1 MKRLSDIKGRRI
13 LYVATKNS
21 DYLRLV
27 QEIELL
33 SKAGNTVT
41 VISSDKKS
49 YIKRLM
55 YVYRRLLS
63 VDMNDFDMSFI
74 GFAPQLVIPLFRR
87 KLRKKPLVMD
97 FFISMYDTLCFDRK
111 IFGKKSLM
119 GQLLR
124 LVDKRTLA
132 AADLAICDT
141 KAHGSYFCR
150 EFGFPSDKMSVL
162 YLEADS
168 SIYYPREVPKN
179 KDFTVL
185 YFGSVLPLQGVS
197 VILKAIDLL
206 KDEEGLRFVFIGP
219 LGKKNVRTGENI
231 TEYINWLPQEEL
243 AEKIAGADLCL
254 GGHFDGSIM
263 KARRTI
269 AGKTYIYRA
278 MGKPVILGDN
288 PANHELYSEGDDGV
302 YFCEMGS
309 PEKLAELIKEIKDK
323 RSI

>member
-1 MKRLSDIKGRRI
+1 MKSLSDIKGRRI

-33 SKAGNTVT
+33 RRGGNKIH
-41 VISSDKKS
+41 VISSGKKS
-49 YIKRLM
+49 YFKRLL

-63 VDMNDFDMSFI
+63 VEMNDYDMSFI
-74 GFAPQLVIPLFRR
+74 GFAPQLVIPVFGR
-87 KLRKKPLVMD
+87 KLRKKPIIED
-97 FFISMYDTLCFDRK
+97 FFISLYDTICFDRK
-111 IFGKKSLM
+111 KFRPKGIVGKILKHI
-119 GQLLR
+119 
-124 LVDKRTLA
+124 DKKTLA
-132 AADLAICDT
+132 AANLAICDT
-141 KAHGSYFCR
+141 KAHGGYFCK
-150 EFGFPSDKMSVL
+150 EFGFPAVKMSVL
-162 YLEADS
+162 YLEADR
-168 SIYYPREVPKN
+168 SIYYPREAPAN

-206 KDEEGLRFVFIGP
+206 KDEKGLRFVFVGP
-219 LGKKNVRTGENI
+219 LGKKNARTGENI

-254 GGHFDGSIM
+254 AGHFDGSIM
-263 KARRTI
+263 KAKRTI

-288 PANHELYSEGDDGV
+288 PANHELYSASDEGV

-309 PEKLAELIKEIKDK
+309 PEKLAELIKSIKDQ
-323 RSI
+323 RRI